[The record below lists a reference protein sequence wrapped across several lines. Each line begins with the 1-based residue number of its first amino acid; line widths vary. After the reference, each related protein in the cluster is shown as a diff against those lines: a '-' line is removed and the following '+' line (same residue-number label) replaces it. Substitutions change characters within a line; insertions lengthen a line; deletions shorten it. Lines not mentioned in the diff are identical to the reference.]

1 MCLGTLTF
9 GHQADEATAFDI
21 LDAGVEGGIT
31 FFDSA
36 DVYPSLAPPEFAGAS
51 ETILGRWLADRG
63 GRDRFVIA
71 TKVYNRTGPGPND
84 LGLGRKHLIA
94 ACEASLRRLQTD
106 YLDLYQTH
114 AFDTTVPLE
123 ETLRALDD
131 LVTAGK
137 VRYIGTSNHKAWQ
150 LADANW
156 TSQLHGLATYASVQH
171 RYNILYRA
179 IEDEVVPACAS
190 LGVAILPWNPL
201 AGGLL
206 TSAYANRR
214 MADGNRFDLPG
225 GRGEMYRQRYWN
237 EATLDEVDRILEV
250 VTRHGHSLTHVA
262 LQWVANRPGVTSLL
276 ISAETQNQVR
286 DTIAALAVT
295 LSDEEQAACDEA
307 WFNMPRARDLGVPTT
322 QALNRAA
329 PSL

>member
-1 MCLGTLTF
+1 M
-9 GHQADEATAFDI
+9 
-21 LDAGVEGGIT
+21 
-31 FFDSA
+31 
-36 DVYPSLAPPEFAGAS
+36 
-51 ETILGRWLADRG
+51 
-63 GRDRFVIA
+63 
-71 TKVYNRTGPGPND
+71 
-84 LGLGRKHLIA
+84 
-94 ACEASLRRLQTD
+94 
-106 YLDLYQTH
+106 
-114 AFDTTVPLE
+114 
-123 ETLRALDD
+123 
-131 LVTAGK
+131 TAGK

-214 MADGNRFDLPG
+214 IADGNRFDLPG

-237 EATLDEVDRILEV
+237 EATLDEVDRILEA